1 MHVFGICAYMAY
13 VCMCVVG
20 GFVYGVCVCMGELM
34 YVREGGN
41 MHMCGG
47 EGEWSKYWHG
57 NEPGMEST
65 PRQPRTCHW

>member
-1 MHVFGICAYMAY
+1 MYLVSVHIGHMY
-13 VCMCVVG
+13 VCVLLVG
-20 GFVYGVCVCMGELM
+20 LCMVCVYAWGELM

-41 MHMCGG
+41 MHVCGG
-47 EGEWSKYWHG
+47 VGGWSRYWHD